1 MTEAASLFDII
12 FYFFAGVTIISAA
25 VVVFSKNIIYSAFSL
40 LFTFFGV
47 AGIYV
52 LLNADFLAV
61 TQLLIYVGGILV
73 LMLFGVMLTNK
84 VIDVEMKVEVLHPLT
99 GSVVVAV
106 AGAMVCAA
114 LYITDWPVVRTT
126 SEIPTTANALG
137 EMMLTSY
144 LLPFEIASVV
154 LLVALV
160 GAAMIA
166 RRDPGRLNLDT

>member
-1 MTEAASLFDII
+1 MYDLI
-12 FYFFAGVTIISAA
+12 FYFFAVITLASGAI
-25 VVVFSKNIIYSAFSL
+25 VVFSKNIIYSAFSL

-73 LMLFGVMLTNK
+73 LLLFGVMLTNK
-84 VIDVEMKVEVLHPLT
+84 VIDVELKTGTLQTVPASMIVAATAGVLC
-99 GSVVVAV
+99 GVF
-106 AGAMVCAA
+106 
-114 LYITDWPVVRTT
+114 YITDWRI
-126 SEIPTTANALG
+126 IPSTIAMDATTAELG
-137 EMMLTSY
+137 NMFMTTW

-166 RRDPGRLNLDT
+166 RKDKAMQN